1 MKKKLLFLIVATF
14 ALTLQ
19 ATQVI
24 DLRTSTMSIS
34 DSISEPECTI
44 DYTETGISVC
54 LKICEIGIIEDNI
67 FSGTYHINIPGCEE
81 GNESGLPALPS
92 KIMQFI
98 LPQNSNPTISV
109 ISSKY
114 TDLNYEIAPGRK
126 AMMLKEAAPYS
137 KFNIDPIKTYSGF
150 WPKNAH
156 NGLDIQIYRQQ
167 PIAEIKINPIIYNHL
182 TKTVRAYTEI
192 ELRINFDENSD
203 IGEIYLEPGS
213 MLNPNSTL
221 NPYFQTINSYSFHPE
236 IGSSKKVSNGYI
248 ILSVP
253 EFKETLY
260 EFVKWKKKLGYNVI
274 ELYDDKWTPKKIKSA
289 IKTKYQED
297 PSILYLLI
305 VGNHK
310 KVCADTV
317 SIPNFNDPIYE
328 RVLIS
333 DYLYGCLDGENDIQ
347 PELYR
352 GRWPVDNTYDLQRI
366 IDKTIWYEQSPS
378 KDESFYKHGT
388 NFSYFEDGR
397 TNHPHDGEEDGIFVR
412 TCEDVRDYLQNH
424 YDFTIDRLYSLTSSG
439 LQYWPSAWNSWY
451 TQFAPF
457 SDELKYP
464 NYKWDATPDSVIN
477 AVNKGSLFLMF
488 TGHGWNNAWEYGNS
502 QTFTRNDIVKMNN
515 CNLLPLIISMTCLS
529 GNHSKS
535 PCLMESFLTKNNGGT
550 FATFSSTN
558 YGYTGWDQKFATLL
572 ISAIWHEPGLNLT
585 GSLGKSEGYDN
596 SFYFNASN
604 LKLDG
609 PFRQLGATLDFAQKG
624 FSYTNNEKLKLY
636 YRYAYHLYGDP
647 SIYFKAEYPSTLDG
661 IEINRGNQGVN
672 VYIYDND
679 AYIAFYDPIS
689 DKSALFFGNEASYFT
704 NEAGGARYVDVAVY
718 TAKSVP
724 YIESGEPY
732 FGYIGDTSQL
742 SGIIGYHDTRNGSV
756 EIEYILSPEFKNKYV
771 EMHIVDSASGNIVS
785 SWPVDKS
792 ITGQKTTLSMRTNS
806 GVMIAYLMVGG
817 APVSNM
823 KMYISK

>member
-1 MKKKLLFLIVATF
+1 
-14 ALTLQ
+14 
-19 ATQVI
+19 
-24 DLRTSTMSIS
+24 
-34 DSISEPECTI
+34 
-44 DYTETGISVC
+44 
-54 LKICEIGIIEDNI
+54 
-67 FSGTYHINIPGCEE
+67 
-81 GNESGLPALPS
+81 
-92 KIMQFI
+92 MQPI
-98 LPQNSNPTISV
+98 TTHNQHDLPQWKS
-109 ISSKY
+109 
-114 TDLNYEIAPGRK
+114 
-126 AMMLKEAAPYS
+126 
-137 KFNIDPIKTYSGF
+137 
-150 WPKNAH
+150 
-156 NGLDIQIYRQQ
+156 QQ
-167 PIAEIKINPIIYNHL
+167 KP
-182 TKTVRAYTEI
+182 V
-192 ELRINFDENSD
+192 
-203 IGEIYLEPGS
+203 
-213 MLNPNSTL
+213 
-221 NPYFQTINSYSFHPE
+221 
-236 IGSSKKVSNGYI
+236 
-248 ILSVP
+248 
-253 EFKETLY
+253 
-260 EFVKWKKKLGYNVI
+260 
-274 ELYDDKWTPKKIKSA
+274 
-289 IKTKYQED
+289 
-297 PSILYLLI
+297 
-305 VGNHK
+305 
-310 KVCADTV
+310 
-317 SIPNFNDPIYE
+317 
-328 RVLIS
+328 
-333 DYLYGCLDGENDIQ
+333 LDG
-347 PELYR
+347 
-352 GRWPVDNTYDLQRI
+352 
-366 IDKTIWYEQSPS
+366 K
-378 KDESFYKHGT
+378 
-388 NFSYFEDGR
+388 
-397 TNHPHDGEEDGIFVR
+397 
-412 TCEDVRDYLQNH
+412 
-424 YDFTIDRLYSLTSSG
+424 
-439 LQYWPSAWNSWY
+439 
-451 TQFAPF
+451 
-457 SDELKYP
+457 
-464 NYKWDATPDSVIN
+464 
-477 AVNKGSLFLMF
+477 
-488 TGHGWNNAWEYGNS
+488 
-502 QTFTRNDIVKMNN
+502 
-515 CNLLPLIISMTCLS
+515 
-529 GNHSKS
+529 
-535 PCLMESFLTKNNGGT
+535 FLTKNNGGT